1 MKHIYFLFTAILLLN
16 FSLSCSNDLLTG
28 QDLSESDQYLTIEN
42 NDTIQPFAYCYGC
55 LPMVTVY
62 HDSFFNEFVIAWSGY
77 TEDPV
82 SHPVTL
88 SYKAGGLSGNQM
100 IGYNSGEIREN
111 IYSESYTAT
120 WSIKCSNYNC
130 SSCRESGS
138 LSKKASGETETGSE
152 TECYKEYLNYSIER
166 VSTNGNAF
174 DLVLNDYNG
183 DVYNTEKY
191 MSINEIRFFELD
203 SYGRKQEIYGAGSLD
218 TTSAPYRIRFY
229 LYNQPM
235 FKNFQVT
242 FSNNQC
248 ISNFEHYL
256 YVNYRYSNFGI
267 ELLNSSLTLVRNH

>member
-1 MKHIYFLFTAILLLN
+1 
-16 FSLSCSNDLLTG
+16 
-28 QDLSESDQYLTIEN
+28 
-42 NDTIQPFAYCYGC
+42 
-55 LPMVTVY
+55 
-62 HDSFFNEFVIAWSGY
+62 
-77 TEDPV
+77 
-82 SHPVTL
+82 
-88 SYKAGGLSGNQM
+88 
-100 IGYNSGEIREN
+100 
-111 IYSESYTAT
+111 
-120 WSIKCSNYNC
+120 
-130 SSCRESGS
+130 
-138 LSKKASGETETGSE
+138 
-152 TECYKEYLNYSIER
+152 
-166 VSTNGNAF
+166 
-174 DLVLNDYNG
+174 
-183 DVYNTEKY
+183 